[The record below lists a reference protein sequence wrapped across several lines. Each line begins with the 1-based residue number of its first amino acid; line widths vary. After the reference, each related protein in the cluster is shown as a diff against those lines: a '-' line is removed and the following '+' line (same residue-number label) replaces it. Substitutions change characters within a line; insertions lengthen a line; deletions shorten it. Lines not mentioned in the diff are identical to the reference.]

1 MGSLMV
7 AGAIEGLGGGM
18 KENVVNRV
26 EDRRRD
32 EDKAHDMQVENMR
45 QQFQRGMAKDEQ
57 TFRSSECAQTR
68 EFESEQAEALREFT
82 AGESEEQRK
91 HETSLEAGK
100 YDFLGWKTNVD
111 NESNEW
117 QAMMGGYIR
126 AMGTGAKGTKGKA
139 GDWDVEF
146 AEQMDPETG
155 VFSTKMLA
163 SHPNGTSVQQIGNR
177 MVDSDQTDEERTL
190 SLKEWAD
197 PNAQAAAEFKLK
209 NDLESGN
216 DSAEQFR
223 AKFKYLPAW
232 YFRMKYEQDNKSTL
246 EGLSQ
251 FMQRSRPSYQGPNP
265 PRSTPERMQE
275 DRNTIPPAQPIAQTG
290 GRLTQGGQLTHPGPL
305 NEQGVPVVQ
314 TDQRSRA
321 DKLATVM

>member
-1 MGSLMV
+1 LKICGSSF
-7 AGAIEGLGGGM
+7 
-18 KENVVNRV
+18 N
-26 EDRRRD
+26 
-32 EDKAHDMQVENMR
+32 
-45 QQFQRGMAKDEQ
+45 
-57 TFRSSECAQTR
+57 RSSESAQTR

-197 PNAQAAAEFKLK
+197 PNAQAAAEFKL
-209 NDLESGN
+209 N
-216 DSAEQFR
+216 
-223 AKFKYLPAW
+223 AW